1 MENLLSVCRDLE
13 ILLSAF
19 QIEAAKAINWHS
31 CHLAYSLSHIS
42 SPTHTSGR
50 RWGLTNRPFISCQ
63 SSFIGFKW
71 SLITTVLQSPIMVF
85 FPPYGVWWEGE
96 VAQCVCMC
104 VLYSHCFYAPLCIS
118 PYWPLTILIKTCF
131 PADSRVNIFR
141 NVSAVRTGQQVLTP
155 PLSSHPPSCHRTPH
169 PRGKPQKNVAR
180 NLCGPRA

>member
-1 MENLLSVCRDLE
+1 MPT
-13 ILLSAF
+13 
-19 QIEAAKAINWHS
+19 H
-31 CHLAYSLSHIS
+31 SHIY
-42 SPTHTSGR
+42 PVQHTPPSGR

-96 VAQCVCMC
+96 AAQCVRACVC

-118 PYWPLTILIKTCF
+118 PYWPLTILIKTRF

-141 NVSAVRTGQQVLTP
+141 NVSAVHTGQQVLTP
-155 PLSSHPPSCHRTPH
+155 PLSGHPLSCHPTPH
-169 PRGKPQKNVAR
+169 HTPVENRKKMWREICVDREHKYSEVKA
-180 NLCGPRA
+180 C

>member
-1 MENLLSVCRDLE
+1 MIKELSTFIPSEIQLLATESHQFSTVVPLVMENLLSVCRDLE

-96 VAQCVCMC
+96 AAQCVCMC
-104 VLYSHCFYAPLCIS
+104 VCYI
-118 PYWPLTILIKTCF
+118 LTAFMHLFAFHHIGHLPF
-131 PADSRVNIFR
+131 
-141 NVSAVRTGQQVLTP
+141 
-155 PLSSHPPSCHRTPH
+155 
-169 PRGKPQKNVAR
+169 
-180 NLCGPRA
+180 